1 MTTTNHTLTQT
12 LTADSILAMSGVNR
26 PSEIR
31 SIPHVIVVCGFP
43 RSGTSLTMQMLHAA
57 GVRCSGEWPAFESD
71 ECNVSHKMVPRDFVL
86 SMDGGAI
93 KVLDPQHIALPAGIR
108 YTFIFM
114 RRNRDQQAVSFIK
127 FLKSAG
133 WPVRDSKCDRA
144 KLAESI
150 AEDEKKAERILRSHE
165 GHDWFTLRFED
176 LIDRTEETLGNL
188 AAKLRLD
195 PLAMR
200 GCVVPRG
207 SKCLPQ
213 MLEIAQLETI
223 SPSRRTGK

>member
-1 MTTTNHTLTQT
+1 MDTNHTRTKT

-31 SIPHVIVVCGFP
+31 SIPHVIVVCGLP

-71 ECNVSHKMVPRDFVL
+71 ECHVSHKMVPRDFVV

-114 RRNRDQQAVSFIK
+114 RRDRDQQTVSFIK
-127 FLKSAG
+127 FLKSVG
-133 WPVRDSKCDRA
+133 MPVRDSECNRKN
-144 KLAESI
+144 LAESI
-150 AEDEKKAERILRSHE
+150 TEDEKKAERILRSHE
-165 GHDWFTLRFED
+165 WHDWFTLRFED
-176 LIDRTEETLGNL
+176 LIDRTEETVGNL
-188 AAKLRLD
+188 AVKLRLNPD
-195 PLAMR
+195 PMR
-200 GCVVPRG
+200 RCVMSRG

-213 MLEIAQLETI
+213 MLEIAQL
-223 SPSRRTGK
+223 